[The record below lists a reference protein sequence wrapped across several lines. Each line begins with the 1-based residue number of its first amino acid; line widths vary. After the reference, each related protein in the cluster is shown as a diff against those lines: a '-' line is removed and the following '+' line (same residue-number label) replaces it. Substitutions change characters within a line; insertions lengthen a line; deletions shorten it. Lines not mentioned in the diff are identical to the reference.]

1 MKKIRT
7 VIIAMVFVAIM
18 TTVFV
23 GCSPVEQQEEEPKV
37 TYYDYGTRTYH
48 LSTENEGR
56 NGYISFWL
64 PDMLEGRENN
74 DKYVE
79 FWGENGLKERQEY
92 YYCWGYFNFGFLY
105 RQSYNTAHT
114 IKNVSEIAAEN
125 ITFVNG
131 KDKLSP
137 GEILVHKWDYLNMCL
152 DFSGLYVSGD
162 TLDRQVIVSD
172 NVLPKY
178 IMTLSTHGSICNLG
192 LAADYYNLT
201 GRSMSPSPACI
212 HDKDDIIVTIGKES
226 TYNSAKIEY
235 KVAGYY
241 VNPTDYEFLA
251 ETYTMDQFTGAMKFD
266 DFMHTP
272 MTETERAIYKKIAK
286 ITDAIYVCN
295 EEQI

>member
-7 VIIAMVFVAIM
+7 VIVAMVFVAVM
-18 TTVFV
+18 TAVFV
-23 GCSPVEQQEEEPKV
+23 GCSPVEQQEEKSP
-37 TYYDYGTRTYH
+37 YFDYGTHTYS
-48 LSTENEGR
+48 LSILNEYELHGVT
-56 NGYISFWL
+56 FWL

-79 FWGENGLKERQEY
+79 FWGENGLKERQVY
-92 YYCWGYFNFGFLY
+92 YYYWSYFDFGFLY
-105 RQSYNTAHT
+105 RQSYNTTHT

-152 DFSGLYVSGD
+152 NFSGLYVSGN
-162 TLDRQVIVSD
+162 TLDRKVIVSD

-178 IMTLSTHGSICNLG
+178 IMTLSTHGNICNLG
-192 LAADYYNLT
+192 LAADYYNL
-201 GRSMSPSPACI
+201 MSCGSSPAYI
-212 HDKDDIIVTIGKES
+212 HYKDDIVVEIGDGTRAGPKV
-226 TYNSAKIEY
+226 EY

-241 VNPTDYEFLA
+241 VNPTDAEFLA
-251 ETYTMDQFTGAMKFD
+251 ETYTMDQFTGIINVD
-266 DFMHTP
+266 DLGRTP
-272 MTETERAIYKKIAK
+272 MTKTEKAIEKKIK
-286 ITDAIYVCN
+286 SITIPVYVCN

>member
-7 VIIAMVFVAIM
+7 VIIAMVFVAVM
-18 TTVFV
+18 TAVFV
-23 GCSPVEQQEEEPKV
+23 GCSPVEQQKEEPKI

-48 LSTENEGR
+48 LSTENESES
-56 NGYISFWL
+56 GYVSFWL

-79 FWGENGLKERQEY
+79 FWGENGLKERQTY
-92 YYCWGYFNFGFLY
+92 YYNLSYYNFGFLY
-105 RQSYNTAHT
+105 RQSYSTTHT

-192 LAADYYNLT
+192 LAADYYNLISS
-201 GRSMSPSPACI
+201 GASSAYI
-212 HDKDDIIVTIGKES
+212 HYKDDIVVTIGKES
-226 TYNSAKIEY
+226 STNSAKIEY

-241 VNPTDYEFLA
+241 VNPTDSEFLA
-251 ETYTMDQFTGAMKFD
+251 ETYTMDQFTGVMNVD
-266 DFMHTP
+266 DLGRTP
-272 MTETERAIYKKIAK
+272 MTKTERAIYKKIAK

>member
-1 MKKIRT
+1 MKKIRN
-7 VIIAMVFVAIM
+7 VIIAMVFVAVM
-18 TTVFV
+18 TMVFV
-23 GCSPVEQQEEEPKV
+23 GCSSVEQQEEKSP
-37 TYYDYGTRTYH
+37 YFDYGTHTYS
-48 LSTENEGR
+48 LSILNEYERHGVT
-56 NGYISFWL
+56 FWL

-92 YYCWGYFNFGFLY
+92 YYYMGYYDIGSMLLH
-105 RQSYNTAHT
+105 RQSYNTTHT

-152 DFSGLYVSGD
+152 SFSGLYVSGQ
-162 TLDRQVIVSD
+162 TLDEKVIVSD

-178 IMTLSTHGSICNLG
+178 IMTLSTHGSICNFG
-192 LAADYYNLT
+192 LAADYYNLISF
-201 GRSMSPSPACI
+201 GSSPAHI
-212 HDKDDIIVTIGKES
+212 HYKDDIVVEIGDG
-226 TYNSAKIEY
+226 TSAGPKAEY

-241 VNPTDYEFLA
+241 VNPTDAEFLA
-251 ETYTMDQFTGAMKFD
+251 ETYTMDQFANVTQSDILANV
-266 DFMHTP
+266 P
-272 MTETERAIYKKIAK
+272 MTKTEKAIEKKIK
-286 ITDAIYVCN
+286 SITIPVYVCN